1 MPRGRPKGYVN
12 RTDLQAGKPLPV
24 SAPTGMPY
32 GDNKALR
39 DSQKAVPMAGTK
51 SPTPPKMAAPAPLP
65 AAPQTPPTAMPTV
78 PLTAP
83 TQRPM
88 ESVTTGLANTTA
100 SSDMQNLKNTYLS
113 YFEDAL
119 RYQNVPQQFSD
130 FVTWLRTQ

>member
-12 RTDLQAGKPLPV
+12 RTDLQAGGPLPV

-39 DSQKAVPMAGTK
+39 DAQKAVPMAGTS
-51 SPTPPKMAAPAPLP
+51 SPTPPPTAAPNALP
-65 AAPQTPPTAMPTV
+65 APSTPIPTV

-83 TQRPM
+83 TQRPT
-88 ESVTTGLANTTA
+88 EPVTAGLPNGT
-100 SSDMQNLKNTYLS
+100 SSNDVQNLKNSYLT
-113 YFEDAL
+113 YFEDAV

-130 FVTWLRTQ
+130 FVTWLRAQ

>member
-12 RTDLQAGKPLPV
+12 RTDLQAGGPLPV

-39 DSQKAVPMAGTK
+39 DAQKAVPMAGTS
-51 SPTPPKMAAPAPLP
+51 SPTPPKTAAPDALP
-65 AAPQTPPTAMPTV
+65 GPSTPIPTV

-83 TQRPM
+83 TQRPT
-88 ESVTTGLANTTA
+88 EPVTAGLPNGT
-100 SSDMQNLKNTYLS
+100 SSNDVQNLKNSYLT
-113 YFEDAL
+113 YFEDAV

-130 FVTWLRTQ
+130 FVTWLRAQ